1 MESLIVPAAVGGV
14 PFTTAVVPR
23 IWGACLQA
31 IRNRIELKD
40 PVNPVHRQTTRVCR
54 AMRSADF
61 NSLGKISAET
71 KLHSKLSVCDKGIY
85 FVKVSQFEYCPVC

>member
-1 MESLIVPAAVGGV
+1 MESRIVPAAGGET
-14 PFTTAVVPR
+14 PLSAAAPK
-23 IWGACLQA
+23 IWGARLQA
-31 IRNRIELKD
+31 TRNRIAWKN

-71 KLHSKLSVCDKGIY
+71 KLHSTLAVCNKGIY
-85 FVKVSQFEYCPVC
+85 LVKASQFEYCPIC

>member
-1 MESLIVPAAVGGV
+1 MESRIVPAAGGV
-14 PFTTAVVPR
+14 TPFTAAAPR
-23 IWGACLQA
+23 ICGARLQA
-31 IRNRIELKD
+31 IRNRTASKD

-71 KLHSKLSVCDKGIY
+71 KLHSNLSVCDKGIY